1 MTMSG
6 SAFVL
11 GAIGTTVGVAG
22 LVAGL
27 VAVTREQ
34 PAPPMPP
41 AASAMP
47 AAIPQEKQVAAA
59 TVACAGLRNLKSG
72 VGIARGAFI
81 DRVDRA
87 NDWASP
93 QSLGVQGYYFSAVG
107 AELDYLDTSVGP
119 EVPLEIVDAFGELR
133 RSLSAVVDSDLRR
146 EPASISNGM
155 VDAYSRAL
163 DTAESACEA
172 VGAG

>member
-1 MTMSG
+1 MSRAG
-6 SAFVL
+6 FVL
-11 GAIGTTVGVAG
+11 GTVATAVGIAG

-27 VAVTREQ
+27 TALMREQ
-34 PAPPMPP
+34 PAPLTPT
-41 AASAMP
+41 AASATSV
-47 AAIPQEKQVAAA
+47 AIPIENQGAAA
-59 TVACAGLRNLKSG
+59 TEACAALRNLKSG

-81 DRVDRA
+81 DRVDRP

-107 AELDYLDTSVGP
+107 AELDYLDTRVGP
-119 EVPLEIVDAFGELR
+119 DVPSEIVDAFGELR
-133 RSLSAVVDSDLRR
+133 RSLFAVVDTDLRR

>member
-1 MTMSG
+1 MSRAG
-6 SAFVL
+6 FVL
-11 GAIGTTVGVAG
+11 GILATAVGIAG

-27 VAVTREQ
+27 TALMREH
-34 PAPPMPP
+34 PAPPPP
-41 AASAMP
+41 PVASATW
-47 AAIPQEKQVAAA
+47 AAISQENQGAAA
-59 TVACAGLRNLKSG
+59 TEACVGLRNFKSG

-107 AELDYLDTSVGP
+107 AELDYLDTRVGP

-133 RSLSAVVDSDLRR
+133 RSLFAVVDSDLRR

-163 DTAESACEA
+163 GTAESACEA
-172 VGAG
+172 VGPG

>member
-1 MTMSG
+1 MTMSN

-11 GAIGTTVGVAG
+11 GAIGSTVGIAG

-27 VAVTREQ
+27 AAFTREQ
-34 PAPPMPP
+34 PAPPTPP
-41 AASAMP
+41 AASA
-47 AAIPQEKQVAAA
+47 IPQGNQGAAA
-59 TVACAGLRNLKSG
+59 TEACAGLQNFKGG

-87 NDWASP
+87 NDWESS

-107 AELDYLDTSVGP
+107 AELEFLDTRVSP
-119 EVPLEIVDAFGELR
+119 ELPSEIVDAFGELR
-133 RSLSAVVDSDLRR
+133 RSLFAVVDSDLRR

-163 DTAESACEA
+163 VGAESACKEA
-172 VGAG
+172 GAG